1 LSGFQNFRSKCTSV
15 DLTKR
20 CWRRPVLGITAAPP
34 PVASAG
40 YYMVFIFAMLA
51 YFMSP
56 TTKPRVS
63 LQGFETVRSQIL
75 CMRFRRAL
83 VSIM

>member
-20 CWRRPVLGITAAPP
+20 CCRQPVLGITAAPP
-34 PVASAG
+34 PVVSAG
-40 YYMVFIFAMLA
+40 YCMVFIFAMLA

-63 LQGFETVRSQIL
+63 LQEFETVRIQIL